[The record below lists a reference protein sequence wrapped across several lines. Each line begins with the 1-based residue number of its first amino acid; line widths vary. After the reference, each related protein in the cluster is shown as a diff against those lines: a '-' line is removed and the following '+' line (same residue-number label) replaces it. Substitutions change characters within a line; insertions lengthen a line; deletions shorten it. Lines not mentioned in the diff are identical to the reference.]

1 MVVQIV
7 TDFETAESLDSLTDL
22 DSEMVAKLAR
32 C

>member
-7 TDFETAESLDSLTDL
+7 TDFEMAESLDSLTDL

-32 C
+32 Y